1 MITDRGCETP
11 YILIFQKLLV
21 LKSLCNGTNIY
32 AAIPLSKRST
42 DTMVVSYMS
51 CVYTL
56 RLMVVE
62 LR

>member
-1 MITDRGCETP
+1 MATDRECKTP

-21 LKSLCNGTNIY
+21 LKSLCNDTNIY
-32 AAIPLSKRST
+32 VAITFVKRST
-42 DTMVVSYMS
+42 DTAVVSYMS

-56 RLMVVE
+56 RLTVVE

>member
-1 MITDRGCETP
+1 MHADRGYETP

-21 LKSLCNGTNIY
+21 LKSLCNDTNIY
-32 AAIPLSKRST
+32 AAITFIKRNT
-42 DTMVVSYMS
+42 DTAVVSYMI

-56 RLMVVE
+56 RLTVVE

>member
-1 MITDRGCETP
+1 MPTDRGCETP

-21 LKSLCNGTNIY
+21 LKSLCNDTNIY
-32 AAIPLSKRST
+32 AAITFIKRST
-42 DTMVVSYMS
+42 DTAVVSYMI

-56 RLMVVE
+56 RLTVVE

>member
-1 MITDRGCETP
+1 MVTDRVYKTP

-21 LKSLCNGTNIY
+21 LKSLCNDTNIY
-32 AAIPLSKRST
+32 AAITFIKRST
-42 DTMVVSYMS
+42 DTAVVSYMI

-56 RLMVVE
+56 RLTVVE

>member
-1 MITDRGCETP
+1 MVTDRVCKTP

-21 LKSLCNGTNIY
+21 LKSLCNDTNIY
-32 AAIPLSKRST
+32 AAITFIKRST
-42 DTMVVSYMS
+42 DTAVVSYMI

-56 RLMVVE
+56 RLTVVE

>member
-11 YILIFQKLLV
+11 CILIFQKLLV
-21 LKSLCNGTNIY
+21 LKSLCNDTNIY
-32 AAIPLSKRST
+32 VAITFVKRSA
-42 DTMVVSYMS
+42 DTAVVSCMS

-56 RLMVVE
+56 QLTVVE

>member
-1 MITDRGCETP
+1 MPTDRGCETP

-21 LKSLCNGTNIY
+21 LKSLCNDTNIY
-32 AAIPLSKRST
+32 TAITFVKRST
-42 DTMVVSYMS
+42 DTAGVFYMS

-56 RLMVVE
+56 RLTVVE